1 MHQTVLDRLDE
12 SLDLSEDERMVL
24 DSVKQFAADKIAP
37 RAAEYDRTSTFPQD
51 NIDEMNAL
59 GMNAM
64 FVPEA
69 YGGLGLS
76 YTVYLA
82 CVREISKAC
91 ASTGIIWATNFH
103 GMKPVMDFGTEA
115 QKQRILPTI
124 AAGGLGSLCITE
136 PTAGSDATGMKT
148 RFTPKGN
155 DTVVVNG
162 GKIFISNGDVA
173 DHLLVFGKW
182 SEIDDPKGAITALV
196 VDKGTPGLNVLRKE
210 EKMGHR
216 AATTVAL
223 SFDDMDVSRDNVI
236 GVPGEGLKILLA
248 SLNKSRPSV
257 AAQALGIARA
267 AFEDAIAYINDRK
280 QSGRRIIDFQGIQF
294 TLADLAT
301 DLAMCEGWLWRIGK
315 MVDAGATDFG
325 IEASMLKMRG
335 SDLAMKISDEA
346 VQLHGGYGYCQDYRV
361 ERLMRD
367 AKITQIWE
375 GTNQIHRQLIG
386 RHFAE
391 KPK

>member
-1 MHQTVLDRLDE
+1 MATVLDRLDD
-12 SLDLSEDERMVL
+12 SLGLSEDEAMVL
-24 DSVKQFAADKIAP
+24 DSVRQLAEEKIAP
-37 RAAEYDRTSTFPQD
+37 RAADHDRNGTYPAD
-51 NIDEMNAL
+51 NIAEMNDL

-124 AAGGLGSLCITE
+124 AEGGLGSLCITE

-148 RFTPKGN
+148 RIVPDGN
-155 DTVVVNG
+155 ESVVVNG
-162 GKIFISNGDVA
+162 GKIFISNGNVA

-182 SEIDDPKGAITALV
+182 SEIDDPKKSITAFV
-196 VDKGTPGLNVLRKE
+196 VDKDTPGLNVLCKE

-216 AATTVAL
+216 AAPTVAL
-223 SFDDMDVSRDNVI
+223 SFEDMRIPRENII
-236 GVPGEGLKILLA
+236 GEPGEGLRILLS

-257 AAQALGIARA
+257 AAHALGIARA
-267 AFEDAIAYINDRK
+267 AFEDAVAYINDRR
-280 QSGRRIIDFQGIQF
+280 QSGRRIVDFQGIQF

-301 DLAMCEGWLWRIGK
+301 DLALCEAWLWRVGG
-315 MVDAGATDFG
+315 MVDAGATEFG

-335 SDLAMKISDEA
+335 SDLAMRIADEA

-386 RHFAE
+386 RSFARKE
-391 KPK
+391 